1 MRNAPWTCSGST
13 GSRRLPD
20 SDDTSQKRK
29 RDSEEMLVAEAM
41 KTGHRTYL
49 DNWHDA
55 RVRNYVEWQPLV
67 SSPVPIVL

>member
-1 MRNAPWTCSGST
+1 MCSGRT
-13 GSRRLPD
+13 GSRRRPD

-29 RDSEEMLVAEAM
+29 RDSEETWVVEAM

-49 DNWHDA
+49 DNCHHDA

-67 SSPVPIVL
+67 GSPVPVVL